1 MISKREREPSSSFEG
16 SEEDQRERRRA
27 FDIELILWG
36 TNSDHSGDSS
46 PPESVTTREITK
58 LEILVVAAERSS
70 VLVLARAL
78 QSLAVSVG
86 LFVMSQDGDGDSL
99 TDSGGEEERLSER
112 ELNALLKTE
121 RHGVRLMAN
130 FIALITATPSVLR

>member
-16 SEEDQRERRRA
+16 SEEDQRERRRT

-36 TNSDHSGDSS
+36 TNSDHSGDRS

-58 LEILVVAAERSS
+58 LKILVVAAERSS

-78 QSLAVSVG
+78 QSLAVRRLVCIPC
-86 LFVMSQDGDGDSL
+86 LSL
-99 TDSGGEEERLSER
+99 SLSLLLSAEEQCCVNYSI
-112 ELNALLKTE
+112 K
-121 RHGVRLMAN
+121 
-130 FIALITATPSVLR
+130 

>member
-16 SEEDQRERRRA
+16 SEEDQRERRRT

-36 TNSDHSGDSS
+36 TNSDHSGDRS

-78 QSLAVSVG
+78 QSLALSPSAC
-86 LFVMSQDGDGDSL
+86 LY
-99 TDSGGEEERLSER
+99 GGIRSDMERYIKIPQKNR
-112 ELNALLKTE
+112 
-121 RHGVRLMAN
+121 
-130 FIALITATPSVLR
+130 PD

>member
-16 SEEDQRERRRA
+16 SEEDQRERRRT

-36 TNSDHSGDSS
+36 TNSDHSGDRS

-58 LEILVVAAERSS
+58 LEILVIAAERSS

-78 QSLAVSVG
+78 QSLAVR
-86 LFVMSQDGDGDSL
+86 
-99 TDSGGEEERLSER
+99 RLVCRTLSFYMRKRSHKISPAPASNRRR
-112 ELNALLKTE
+112 EAIDH
-121 RHGVRLMAN
+121 RHAAAH
-130 FIALITATPSVLR
+130 FFKP

>member
-16 SEEDQRERRRA
+16 SEEDQRERRRT

-36 TNSDHSGDSS
+36 TNSDHSGDRS

-78 QSLAVSVG
+78 QSLAVRRLVCILGAVVRGSRREASTWIMVTSAERG
-86 LFVMSQDGDGDSL
+86 EDLASQTEHIPQPPPQLWDD
-99 TDSGGEEERLSER
+99 LSH
-112 ELNALLKTE
+112 N
-121 RHGVRLMAN
+121 
-130 FIALITATPSVLR
+130 P